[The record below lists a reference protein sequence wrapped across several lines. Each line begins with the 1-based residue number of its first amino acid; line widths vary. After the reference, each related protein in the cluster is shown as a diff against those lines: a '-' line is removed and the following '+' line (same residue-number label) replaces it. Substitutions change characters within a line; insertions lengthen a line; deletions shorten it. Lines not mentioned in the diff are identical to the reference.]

1 MRRADLL
8 EQTAT
13 YLVSVQCPHPL
24 RVAVDGVD
32 AAGKTTLADKLVQPL
47 QTRGRPVIR
56 ASVDGFHNR
65 RTERYRQ
72 GVNSPEGYY
81 LDSYNYDAFIRNLLG
96 PLGPGGD
103 RQYRAAAFDLR
114 ADAPIDTP
122 LRQAP
127 VDGILLCDGI
137 FLLRPELTH
146 YWDVK
151 IFVDVPFDVTVERA
165 AQRDAMA
172 LGGVE
177 AARERYW
184 QRYVPGQR
192 LYLSQC
198 HPQSLADVI
207 VDNTDPLNPL
217 FTRCAHARTRI

>member
-1 MRRADLL
+1 MCRADLL
-8 EQTAT
+8 ETLSA
-13 YLVSVQCPHPL
+13 YLVTVQCPHPL
-24 RVAVDGVD
+24 RVAIDGVD
-32 AAGKTTLADKLVQPL
+32 AAGKTTLADELVQPL

-56 ASVDGFHNR
+56 ASVDSFHNR
-65 RTERYRQ
+65 RAARYRR
-72 GVNSPEGYY
+72 GENSPEGYY
-81 LDSYNYDAFIRNLLG
+81 LDSYNYDSLIRNLLG

-103 RQYRAAAFDLR
+103 RQYRTAAFDLR
-114 ADAPIDTP
+114 ADAPIDIP
-122 LRQAP
+122 LHQAP

-137 FLLRPELTH
+137 FLLRPELGH

-165 AQRDAMA
+165 ARRDALS

-184 QRYVPGQR
+184 QRYVPGQQ

-198 HPQSLADVI
+198 QPQSLADVI

-217 FTRCAHARTRI
+217 LTRCDHARNRL